1 MDEGTLILVGTI
13 ALAIAFTVMSVWPL
27 ADEWFDDNENQEKW

>member
-13 ALAIAFTVMSVWPL
+13 VLAIAFIVMSVWPL